1 MGLRSEA
8 YVFYSSLLGSV
19 SWCGD
24 TPEKYSVMPKYTS
37 IYKEKLRPLIRNA
50 NVYHVLDR
58 PTGEDWDAIEFY
70 DPNTTN
76 AIRGALFVV
85 VSRVMRKF
93 ALVSG
98 RNLLQEAA

>member
-1 MGLRSEA
+1 
-8 YVFYSSLLGSV
+8 
-19 SWCGD
+19 
-24 TPEKYSVMPKYTS
+24 MPKYTS

-98 RNLLQEAA
+98 RNLVQEAA